1 MRKSNIPDKGEWS
14 LFPASKLSLQN
25 DYRKCVE
32 QKGSEPRRLR
42 APEREEGHQH
52 VQNWGGGDVI
62 DCRTSHELLQSYSM
76 LEAKI
81 VILQLAMDCS
91 CGTCFPSSFVST
103 LSVSL
108 RVFTQFLYFN

>member
-1 MRKSNIPDKGEWS
+1 MTIGSALSRKEVSPEGLE
-14 LFPASKLSLQN
+14 P
-25 DYRKCVE
+25 
-32 QKGSEPRRLR
+32 QKGKKDISMCKI
-42 APEREEGHQH
+42 G
-52 VQNWGGGDVI
+52 GGGDVI